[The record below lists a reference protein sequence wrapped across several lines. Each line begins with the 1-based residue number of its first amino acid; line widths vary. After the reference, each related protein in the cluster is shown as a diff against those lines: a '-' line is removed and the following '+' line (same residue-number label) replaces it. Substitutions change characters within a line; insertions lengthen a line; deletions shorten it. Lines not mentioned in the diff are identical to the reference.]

1 MDSSRKQIRVRLEED
16 RNGLINYTRMLEK
29 NIAELKQRLILAQGA
44 LQYLTHLLGDK
55 NGNN

>member
-1 MDSSRKQIRVRLEED
+1 MDSGRKQVRIKQLEED

-44 LQYLTHLLGDK
+44 LQYLNHILGETK
-55 NGNN
+55 Q